1 MKKANTQPNI
11 PTSWGE
17 LLDKIS
23 ILEIKSEKIKQI
35 VAGSNVRYELDLLL
49 KMVIPLSSLLPN
61 YLEHKAKLKVVNER
75 LWDIEEALRAKE
87 ERQEFDAEFI
97 ALARQVYKVNDR
109 RSSIKKEIN
118 IETKSAIVEEKSYSK

>member
-49 KMVIPLSSLLPN
+49 KIVIPLSSLLPN

-109 RSSIKKEIN
+109 RSSIKKKLILRLN
-118 IETKSAIVEEKSYSK
+118 LQ

>member
-49 KMVIPLSSLLPN
+49 KMVIPLRSLLPN
-61 YLEHKAKLKVVNER
+61 YLEHKAKLK
-75 LWDIEEALRAKE
+75 
-87 ERQEFDAEFI
+87 
-97 ALARQVYKVNDR
+97 
-109 RSSIKKEIN
+109 
-118 IETKSAIVEEKSYSK
+118 

>member
-1 MKKANTQPNI
+1 MKEANTQPNI

-49 KMVIPLSSLLPN
+49 KMVIPLRSLLPD
-61 YLEHKAKLKVVNER
+61 YLEHKAKLK
-75 LWDIEEALRAKE
+75 
-87 ERQEFDAEFI
+87 Q
-97 ALARQVYKVNDR
+97 ARQNYLR
-109 RSSIKKEIN
+109 RV
-118 IETKSAIVEEKSYSK
+118 A

>member
-49 KMVIPLSSLLPN
+49 KMVIPLRSLLPN
-61 YLEHKAKLKVVNER
+61 YLEHKAKLKLVNER

-87 ERQEFDAEFI
+87 ELQEFDSEFI

>member
-1 MKKANTQPNI
+1 
-11 PTSWGE
+11 
-17 LLDKIS
+17 
-23 ILEIKSEKIKQI
+23 
-35 VAGSNVRYELDLLL
+35 
-49 KMVIPLSSLLPN
+49 MVIPLSSLLPN

-75 LWDIEEALRAKE
+75 LWDIEEALRTKE
-87 ERQEFDAEFI
+87 ERQEFDSEFI